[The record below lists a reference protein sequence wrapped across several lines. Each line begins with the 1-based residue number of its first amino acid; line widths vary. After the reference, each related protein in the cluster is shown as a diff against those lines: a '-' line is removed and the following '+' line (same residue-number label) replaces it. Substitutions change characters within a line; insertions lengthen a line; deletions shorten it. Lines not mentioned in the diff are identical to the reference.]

1 MLSPAVSIMTRFRQA
16 PLLVLAVLAL
26 VRVAE
31 AENKTA
37 KSLFAIVRF
46 PNGECQGS
54 TATSLN
60 GTCFTSSECFAF
72 NGTADGACAM
82 GFGVCCELHM
92 RSPPEE
98 PHLA

>member
-1 MLSPAVSIMTRFRQA
+1 MLTSAVSVMSQFLQV
-16 PLLVLAVLAL
+16 PLLVLAVLVL
-26 VRVAE
+26 VVRVAE

-60 GTCFTSSECFAF
+60 GTCFTSSECSSF

-82 GFGVCCELHM
+82 GFGVCCE
-92 RSPPEE
+92 
-98 PHLA
+98 

>member
-1 MLSPAVSIMTRFRQA
+1 MLSSAVSIMSQFLQV

-26 VRVAE
+26 MVRVAE

-54 TATSLN
+54 TATNLN
-60 GTCFTSSECFAF
+60 GTCFTSSECSSF

-82 GFGVCCELHM
+82 GFGVCCK
-92 RSPPEE
+92 
-98 PHLA
+98 

>member
-1 MLSPAVSIMTRFRQA
+1 MRFLQVPLS
-16 PLLVLAVLAL
+16 VLAVLVL
-26 VRVAE
+26 MVRVAE

-82 GFGVCCELHM
+82 GFGVCCKNISTVFLTYQY
-92 RSPPEE
+92 
-98 PHLA
+98 

>member
-1 MLSPAVSIMTRFRQA
+1 MLSSAVSIMTRILKV
-16 PLLVLAVLAL
+16 PLSVLVVLV

-60 GTCFTSSECFAF
+60 GTCFTSSECFSF

-82 GFGVCCELHM
+82 GFGVCCEL
-92 RSPPEE
+92 SEFIN
-98 PHLA
+98 LSSLL